1 MKNCHIQKFVHCFRY
16 YFLICIR
23 DHSQLF
29 WCLAF
34 PVLLSTLFYFAF
46 GNLTRSEKFNA
57 IPVAIVIQDNI
68 PSDSA
73 NAFRKVID
81 SLSSS
86 SDPFLSPTYAT
97 EADAQKMLQENDVS
111 GILILQKD
119 SSVQLRVSSS
129 GDTLQQSIL
138 NTFTEEYNMQEAVIV
153 KTAMSHPEKVA
164 AVLKLSDQNPD
175 YITYVNHTGSMDES
189 LSYFY
194 NLIAMFCLYACMT
207 GFSAVLSTQA
217 NLSDVG
223 MRNALSPVP
232 RSIVLAGYLTASFF
246 VQYICI
252 SVTLLFDFFVLH
264 IDFGSQIPHV
274 LLAVA
279 AGCLTGVC
287 LGFFIGS
294 IGKMNMQVKNAF
306 LMGFIMVCSGLS
318 GLFANNARIYVEHTV
333 PILNRINPSAL
344 ISDCFFSM
352 VVCSS
357 NKRFY
362 ADIRDLLLVAFVF
375 FILGL
380 LNERGKQYESL

>member
-1 MKNCHIQKFVHCFRY
+1 MRNSHFSKFILCFRY
-16 YFLICIR
+16 YFLICMR
-23 DHSQLF
+23 NRSQLF

-34 PVLLSTLFYFAF
+34 PILLSTLFYFAF
-46 GNLTRSEKFNA
+46 GNLTSSENFRT
-57 IPVAIVIQDNI
+57 IPVAIVIQDSI
-68 PSDSA
+68 PSDPA

-86 SDPFLSPTYAT
+86 TDPFLSPTYTSA
-97 EADAQKMLQENDVS
+97 ADAQKLLQESNVS
-111 GILILQKD
+111 GVLTLQND
-119 SSVQLRVSSS
+119 SSVQLNVSSV

-138 NTFTEEYNMQEAVIV
+138 NTFAQEYNMQETVII
-153 KTAMSHPEKVA
+153 KTAMQHPEKVA

-175 YITYVNHTGSMDES
+175 YVTYVNHTGSMDES

-207 GFSAVLSTQA
+207 GYSAVLSTQA

-223 MRNALSPVP
+223 MRNALSPVH
-232 RSIVLAGYLTASFF
+232 RGIVLAGYLTASFF
-246 VQYICI
+246 VQYACI
-252 SVTLLFDFFVLH
+252 AITLLYDIFVLQ
-264 IDFGSQIPHV
+264 IDFGSQIPMI

-294 IGKMNMQVKNAF
+294 IGRMSIQVKDAF

-318 GLFANNARIYVEHTV
+318 GLFANQARIYIEHTI

-357 NKRFY
+357 KERFY
-362 ADIRDLLLVAFVF
+362 ADIRNLLLVAFVF
-375 FILGL
+375 FVLGL
-380 LNERGKQYESL
+380 FSERGKQYESL

>member
-1 MKNCHIQKFVHCFRY
+1 MNNSRLQKFAHCFRY
-16 YFLICIR
+16 YFLICMR
-23 DHSQLF
+23 NRSQLF

-34 PVLLSTLFYFAF
+34 PILLSTLFYFAF
-46 GNLTRSEKFNA
+46 GNLTRSENFKT
-57 IPVAIVIQDNI
+57 IPVAIVIQDSI
-68 PSDSA
+68 PSDPA

-86 SDPFLSPTYAT
+86 SDPFLSPTYT
-97 EADAQKMLQENDVS
+97 PSADAQKMLQESDVS
-111 GILILQKD
+111 GILTLQKD
-119 SSVQLRVSSS
+119 SSVQLSVSAA

-153 KTAMSHPEKVA
+153 KTAMSHPDKVA
-164 AVLKLSDQNPD
+164 AVLKLSEQNPD

-232 RSIVLAGYLTASFF
+232 RGIVLAGYLTASFC
-246 VQYICI
+246 VQYACI
-252 SVTLLFDFFVLH
+252 GITLLYDMFVLQ
-264 IDFGSQIPHV
+264 IDFGSQIPRV

-294 IGKMNMQVKNAF
+294 IGRMSMQIKDAF
-306 LMGFIMVCSGLS
+306 LMGFIMICSGLS
-318 GLFANNARIYVEHTV
+318 GLFAGNARIYVEHTF
-333 PILNRINPSAL
+333 PLLNRINPSAL
-344 ISDCFFSM
+344 ISDCFYSM

-357 NKRFY
+357 TKRFY
-362 ADIRDLLLVAFVF
+362 ADIRNLLLVAFVF

-380 LNERGKQYESL
+380 CSERGKQYESL

>member
-1 MKNCHIQKFVHCFRY
+1 MIKSHFSKFIHCFRY
-16 YFLICIR
+16 YFLICMR
-23 DHSQLF
+23 NRSQLF

-34 PVLLSTLFYFAF
+34 PILLSTLFYFAF
-46 GNLTRSEKFNA
+46 GNLTSSENFKA
-57 IPVAIVIQDNI
+57 IPTAIVIQDSV

-86 SDPFLSPTYAT
+86 SDPFLTPFYASET
-97 EADAQKMLQENDVS
+97 DAQKMLQDNTVS
-111 GILILQKD
+111 GILCLQSD
-119 SSVQLRVSSS
+119 CSIQLRVSSV

-138 NTFTEEYNMQEAVIV
+138 NTFAEEYNMQEAVIT
-153 KTAMSHPEKVA
+153 KTAMSQPDKIA

-175 YITYVNHTGSMDES
+175 YIAYVNHTGSMDES

-207 GFSAVLSTQA
+207 GYSAVLSTQA

-223 MRNALSPVP
+223 MRNALSPVHHG
-232 RSIVLAGYLTASFF
+232 IVLAGYLTASFL

-252 SVTLLFDFFVLH
+252 SITLLFDIFVLQ
-264 IDFGSQIPHV
+264 IDFGSQIPRV
-274 LLAVA
+274 LLTVA

-294 IGKMNMQVKNAF
+294 IGRMNAPVKDAF
-306 LMGFIMVCSGLS
+306 LMGFIMICSGLS
-318 GLFANNARIYVEHTV
+318 GLFAGNARIYVEHAV
-333 PILNRINPSAL
+333 PILNRINPSTL
-344 ISDCFFSM
+344 IFDCFFSM

-357 NKRFY
+357 SKRFY
-362 ADIRDLLLVAFVF
+362 TDIRDLLLVAFVF